1 MKLISYRDGDVERF
15 GVVTEGD
22 AESGRAID
30 ATRMDPDLTSVL
42 AVLRAGALDRLG
54 TWVQD
59 RDPDVDLS
67 SVTLLPPVMGSEKV
81 LCAGVNY
88 APHRDEAQ
96 AARSEHPTI
105 FTRFAD
111 THVGH
116 GSPLVRPQVGQ
127 NLDFEGELLAVIG
140 REIFRESSEQAGDAV
155 VGWSC
160 YDDGS
165 VRDWQFHT
173 NQWTPGKNFPGTGGF
188 GPWLVTADEVGDVSE
203 LELITRVN
211 GDEVQHASVSDLIFG
226 VSELISYISQFTRLR
241 PGDLLLT
248 GTPGGVGAFREP
260 PLWLQAGDEV
270 TVEISRV
277 GTLRNPVEDEKPA

>member
-1 MKLISYRDGDVERF
+1 VKLISYRDGDVERF

-22 AESGRAID
+22 AESGRAVD
-30 ATRMDPDLTSVL
+30 ATGMDPDLTSVL

-54 TWVQD
+54 TWVQE

-111 THVGH
+111 THVAH

-140 REIFRESSEQAGDAV
+140 REVFRESPEQAGDAV

-277 GTLRNPVEDEKPA
+277 GILRNPVEDEKPA